1 MLQQDTVISARFS
14 SCQILMSVHLEWTIA
29 ALMQTVQMW
38 LEATTVPAFRDSVGM
53 ALPVKVS
60 YTVD

>member
-1 MLQQDTVISARFS
+1 
-14 SCQILMSVHLEWTIA
+14 MSVQLEWTIA

-38 LEATTVPAFRDSVGM
+38 LEATTAPAFRDSVGM

-60 YTVD
+60 TVD